1 MRYIEFRKLLEQEPS
16 PAPLGPVNPPPMPAP
31 PDGPEAAK
39 IKDRVIRALNKKK
52 ADDPIFDKVYK
63 TIIGKQLDS
72 RIQRYI
78 AKHKDADIG
87 ASEMQ
92 FLIKQIPQLG
102 TTPQVKDFV
111 EKWNK
116 GADYINIDALIP
128 KAGMN
133 APAPLSTVVADGIPK
148 ALFQS
153 LAANQ
158 SQFKKADAGPAEG
171 ALAMMSN
178 KISYAEE
185 GGDLV
190 INGQKVEIKSGGRGK
205 GGGRIYNDRKGMINH
220 RGMTDILRQIGYTGY
235 VNVNHG
241 MGGGKTKLPQNFP
254 HREFVS
260 AASMAFFG
268 KVLPQLTN
276 TWGTP
281 QFRLNWNKAMY
292 DDYQQSAGHVGI
304 LVMGLNNYQYI
315 VNGEQLT
322 TISSGTTYLYY
333 PNATQPRELGVQVKV

>member
-1 MRYIEFRKLLEQEPS
+1 MRYIEFRKLIEQEPS
-16 PAPLGPVNPPPMPAP
+16 PAPLNPVNPPPMPAP

-39 IKDRVIRALNKKK
+39 IKDRVIRALNKRR

-87 ASEMQ
+87 ASEMS

-102 TTPQVKDFV
+102 TTPEVKDFV

-116 GADYINIDALIP
+116 GADNINIEALIP

-133 APAPLSTVVADGIPK
+133 AKAPISSVVADGIPK

-153 LAANQ
+153 LAANPGA
-158 SQFKKADAGPAEG
+158 FKKPDAGPAEG

-178 KISYAEE
+178 KISYAEK

-190 INGQKVEIKSGGRGK
+190 INGQKIEIKGGGKGK
-205 GGGRIYNDRKGMINH
+205 GGGRIYNDRKGMINQKS
-220 RGMTDILRQIGYTGY
+220 MTDELRQVGYIG
-235 VNVNHG
+235 NVTLAQG
-241 MGGGKTKLPQNFP
+241 MGAKPLPENFP
-254 HREFVS
+254 HREFTS
-260 AASMAFFG
+260 ALSIAFFG
-268 KVLPQLTN
+268 KVLPQLIS
-276 TWGTP
+276 TWKTP

-304 LVMGLNNYQYI
+304 LVIGQNNYQYI
-315 VNGEQLT
+315 INGEQLT
-322 TISSGTTYLYY
+322 TITGASYLYY
-333 PNATQPRELGVQVKV
+333 PNARQPRDLGIQVKV